1 MKRLLALAAILLVL
15 GVRLTVMAQGKAET
29 TAVKAMEIADARKAN
44 ATLMRQ
50 YTWRSR
56 IELIM
61 NGAVKDTRIELV
73 NCGPAGQLNRTVLND
88 YSANLPIGFLM
99 RAIAEHERHEVA
111 TYLKG
116 LTAFLEQYTLPTAG
130 KVLDFMTQA
139 QVKGP
144 DASGAVEMTGHSV
157 VVAGGYL
164 LRVVGCAHPA
174 DPEGAGGVH
183 VPGRCG
189 EPQRH
194 IPHASESAH
203 LRRLRRGDRAD
214 EADHPAGAELRLYT
228 GRILGD
234 REGADAGGPT
244 EATCGAGCRTL
255 AGTRPRTITDRD
267 SGSEPPGGVY
277 VYAGRRDRVLL
288 LRRELLSCGVAR
300 KRACVRDRAAEVM
313 IALQEWPGRYG
324 AKRRPERER
333 RGPEVGREKVAGSE
347 SLAGIGPR
355 DGRPNV
361 GADGKG

>member
-157 VVAGGYL
+157 VVAGDTFSVWSDARTRQTRKVQVASTFQGDAVSLSATFHTLPSRLTYVAYAEVTVPTKQITL
-164 LRVVGCAHPA
+164 QVQNFDFTRAGSSATAKAPTPAAPPKPPAAPAAAPSPAPAHEPLPIGTVVP
-174 DPEGAGGVH
+174 
-183 VPGRCG
+183 
-189 EPQRH
+189 
-194 IPHASESAH
+194 S
-203 LRRLRRGDRAD
+203 L
-214 EADHPAGAELRLYT
+214 PAGCMST
-228 GRILGD
+228 PV
-234 REGADAGGPT
+234 GGI
-244 EATCGAGCRTL
+244 EYYYCGGNFYRAVL
-255 AGTRPRTITDRD
+255 Q
-267 SGSEPPGGVY
+267 GSELVY
-277 VYAGRRDRVLL
+277 VTVQP
-288 LRRELLSCGVAR
+288 
-300 KRACVRDRAAEVM
+300 K
-313 IALQEWPGRYG
+313 
-324 AKRRPERER
+324 
-333 RGPEVGREKVAGSE
+333 
-347 SLAGIGPR
+347 
-355 DGRPNV
+355 
-361 GADGKG
+361 